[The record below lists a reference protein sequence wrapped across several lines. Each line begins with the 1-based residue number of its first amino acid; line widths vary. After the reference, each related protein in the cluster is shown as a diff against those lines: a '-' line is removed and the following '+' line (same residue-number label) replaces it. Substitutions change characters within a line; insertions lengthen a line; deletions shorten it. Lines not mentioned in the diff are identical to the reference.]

1 MGTKILKKLARLH
14 KELKVP
20 KDLKNDFGGFN
31 YRSAEGICKAV
42 KPLLDVEGLLL
53 TLRDEVVQ
61 SGNRKYIKAVA
72 ELFDIESGES
82 IKTEAFAREQETK
95 KKMDESQ
102 VTGAVSSYARK
113 YALSG
118 MFLLDDAKDPDS
130 NEYYREAARAE
141 QTITYEQAEA
151 LHRYMKANNINI
163 KGWLNYHG
171 KTRLRELTPQEYDQA
186 IAEIERKQYRKR

>member
-1 MGTKILKKLARLH
+1 MGTKILKKLARLQ

-42 KPLLDVEGLLL
+42 KPLLDVEGLVL
-53 TLRDEVVQ
+53 TLSDEVVQ
-61 SGNRKYIKAVA
+61 SGNRTYIKTVA

-141 QTITYEQAEA
+141 QTITYEQA

>member
-1 MGTKILKKLARLH
+1 MGTKILKKLARLQ

-42 KPLLDVEGLLL
+42 KPLLDVEGLVL
-53 TLRDEVVQ
+53 TLSDEVVQ
-61 SGNRKYIKAVA
+61 SGNRTYIKAVA

-130 NEYYREAARAE
+130 NEYYREVARAE

>member
-1 MGTKILKKLARLH
+1 MGTKILKKLARLQ

-42 KPLLDVEGLLL
+42 KPLLDAEGLVL
-53 TLRDEVVQ
+53 TLSDEVVQ
-61 SGNRKYIKAVA
+61 SGNRTYIKAVA

-118 MFLLDDAKDPDS
+118 MFLLDDAKDPHS

-141 QTITYEQAEA
+141 LTITYEQAEA

-163 KGWLNYHG
+163 KGWLSYHG
-171 KTRLRELTPQEYDQA
+171 KTRLRELTPQEYDRA
-186 IAEIERKQYRKR
+186 IVEIEQKQYRRR

>member
-1 MGTKILKKLARLH
+1 MARLQ

-20 KDLKNDFGGFN
+20 KDLQNDFGGFK

-42 KPLLDVEGLLL
+42 KPLLDAEGLVL
-53 TLRDEVVQ
+53 TLSDEVVQ
-61 SGNRKYIKAVA
+61 SGNRTYIKAVA

-118 MFLLDDAKDPDS
+118 MFLLDDTKDPDS
-130 NEYYREAARAE
+130 NEYCRQAARAE

-151 LHRYMKANNINI
+151 LCRYMKSNNINVE
-163 KGWLNYHG
+163 GWLSYHG
-171 KTRLRELTPQEYDQA
+171 KTRLRELTPQEYDRA
-186 IAEIERKQYRKR
+186 IAEIEQKQYRKR

>member
-1 MGTKILKKLARLH
+1 MGTKILKKLARLQ

-42 KPLLDVEGLLL
+42 KPLLDAEGLVL
-53 TLRDEVVQ
+53 TLSDEVVQ
-61 SGNRKYIKAVA
+61 SGNRTYIKAVA

-118 MFLLDDAKDPDS
+118 MFLLDDTKDPDS

-151 LHRYMKANNINI
+151 LHRYMEANNVNI

-186 IAEIERKQYRKR
+186 IAEIERKQYRRR

>member
-1 MGTKILKKLARLH
+1 METKILKKLARLQ

-42 KPLLDVEGLLL
+42 KPLLDVEGLVL
-53 TLRDEVVQ
+53 TLSDEVVQ
-61 SGNRKYIKAVA
+61 SGNRTYIKAVA